1 MTFSKGITF
10 YKYFPLY
17 FEGNNSFFQT
27 KFFPLRF
34 EGISYNSVPDE
45 QLEEQTEEQPDEKP
59 NKQDKQR
66 PGRTIVETME
76 GTTR

>member
-1 MTFSKGITF
+1 MKNPSLQI
-10 YKYFPLY
+10 
-17 FEGNNSFFQT
+17 
-27 KFFPLRF
+27 R
-34 EGISYNSVPDE
+34 I
-45 QLEEQTEEQPDEKP
+45 LEEQTEEQPDEKP